1 MNSFKGKINSRLAET
16 ETSIFAVMSKEAFDH
31 KALNLSQG
39 FPDFDVSAELIERI
53 NFYMKKGLNQYAPM
67 TGIPEIRK
75 SIVDK
80 VKKFHGAEYDVDA
93 EVNITAG
100 ATQAI
105 FTSILSA
112 VNRGDEV
119 IIIEPAYDS
128 YAPSVLM
135 SGGTVKYTA
144 LTYPDYRVD
153 WNHLESLITS
163 KTRMIIINTPHNP
176 TGSVLFKEDLEML
189 DKLTRN
195 TNILV
200 LSDEVYE
207 HLIFDD
213 LQHESVCRYPEL
225 VNRSFVIG
233 SFGKTYH
240 ATGWK
245 MGYVLAPQNLMK
257 EFRKAHQFIV
267 FTCNTPIQHAIAD
280 FLQDEN
286 TFLSLGKFYQ
296 RKRDYFLEQIKKSR
310 FNVRP
315 ASGTYF
321 QILDYSEV
329 SDDFDYDYA
338 IKLTR
343 EEGIASIPISPFFN
357 NIRNDNTLRFCFA
370 KKESTLEKAGE
381 ILCRI

>member
-1 MNSFKGKINSRLAET
+1 MVSFKGKINSRLPET
-16 ETSIFAVMSKEAFDH
+16 GTSIFAVMSKEAVDYN
-31 KALNLSQG
+31 ALNLSQG
-39 FPDFDVSAELIERI
+39 FPDFDVSPELIERI
-53 NFYMKKGLNQYAPM
+53 NYYMKKGFNQYAQM
-67 TGIPEIRK
+67 TGVPEIRK

-80 VKKFHGAEYDVDA
+80 VKKLHDANYDVNK

-105 FTSILSA
+105 FTSILSS
-112 VNRGDEV
+112 VNKGDEV

-128 YAPSVLM
+128 YVPGVLM
-135 SGGTVKYTA
+135 SGGIVKYTA

-163 KTRMIIINTPHNP
+163 KTKMIIINTPHNP
-176 TGSVLFKEDLEML
+176 TGSVLFREDLEML

-195 TNILV
+195 TDIFV

-207 HLIFDD
+207 HLIFDEM
-213 LQHESVCRYPEL
+213 QHESVCRYPEL
-225 VNRSFVIG
+225 ANRSFIIG

-245 MGYVLAPQNLMK
+245 MGYVLAPENLMK

-286 TFLSLGKFYQ
+286 TYMKLGEFYQ
-296 RKRDYFLEQIKKSR
+296 KKRDYFLEQIKKSR
-310 FNVRP
+310 FKFHP

-321 QILDYSEV
+321 QILDYSEI
-329 SDDFDYDYA
+329 SEDFDFDFA
-338 IKLTR
+338 KKLTR
-343 EEGIASIPISPFFN
+343 EAGIASIPISPFFN
-357 NIRNDNTLRFCFA
+357 DNRNDKTLRFCFA